1 MSNFNLLCEPIKN
14 GIITKLGWR
23 NLTPVQ
29 ELSFPE
35 IISGKN
41 AIILAP
47 TAGGKTEA
55 AFLPVL
61 NVVYTENLE
70 PTSIIYVSPIKALLN
85 NQEERLKKLS
95 SFVYS
100 GVFKWHG
107 DVESSEKKKFYK
119 NPSQILMIT
128 PESLEVILMSQKI
141 DKKKLFENIRFIVI
155 DEIHA
160 FADSERGIHLMA
172 VVERIQSFSK
182 FDIQRIGLSATVG
195 NPHEILKWMQGSS
208 TREGIVINP
217 PKEKKPKKIEIKYVD
232 EAKDDFQKDI
242 AKRIFGKKALF
253 FSNSRTAAEE
263 LKLLIEGSGIDCH
276 VHHSSINKY
285 FREIA
290 EEKFKL
296 GNNTAIIATST
307 LELGIDIGDLDIVL
321 QLDSPNSVSSFLQRL
336 GRTGRRENS
345 IAHFVFFPTNKE
357 KFVFSIAIL
366 NLAIRGWV
374 EDVFL
379 VRKAYDILFQ
389 QILAITLS
397 TMGTD
402 IESIYKL
409 FKNVYSFSEITKDDF
424 ISLVK
429 HMLENKYLMFE
440 RGKIYIDAE
449 TEKKFGGRNFI
460 TLYSS
465 FDTNKEFTV
474 KYKNRPIGSLERW
487 FVNALG
493 DNFQFVLAGRCWQ
506 TDKIDYERYIIHV
519 TEAEYARPPKWMSE
533 GGFVSFELAQEYLNI
548 LTSNEAFNFLNNT
561 ELDLLNE
568 IRYEERS
575 FGLERGK
582 ILIEE
587 NKNDFIFYTYA
598 GNRVNYTLAT
608 ALSLINSFYD
618 IVGINWK
625 GFKLRCRDKEFK
637 INLDIISEEINK
649 IRTNPNYFDKEKI
662 KKLIERVPDIVTSK
676 FQRYLPQGLRRKQ
689 LFDYIYDIE
698 KTKEFVKEN
707 QIKILKIYY

>member
-61 NVVYTENLE
+61 NVVYSEKLE
-70 PTSIIYVSPIKALLN
+70 PISVIYVSPIKALLN

-208 TREGIVINP
+208 SREGIVISP
-217 PKEKKPKKIEIKYVD
+217 PREKKPKKIEIKYVD
-232 EAKDDFQKDI
+232 ETKDDFQKEI

-263 LKLLIEGSGIDCH
+263 LKLLIERSGIDCH

-345 IAHFVFFPTNKE
+345 IA
-357 KFVFSIAIL
+357 
-366 NLAIRGWV
+366 
-374 EDVFL
+374 
-379 VRKAYDILFQ
+379 
-389 QILAITLS
+389 
-397 TMGTD
+397 
-402 IESIYKL
+402 
-409 FKNVYSFSEITKDDF
+409 
-424 ISLVK
+424 
-429 HMLENKYLMFE
+429 
-440 RGKIYIDAE
+440 
-449 TEKKFGGRNFI
+449 
-460 TLYSS
+460 
-465 FDTNKEFTV
+465 
-474 KYKNRPIGSLERW
+474 
-487 FVNALG
+487 
-493 DNFQFVLAGRCWQ
+493 
-506 TDKIDYERYIIHV
+506 
-519 TEAEYARPPKWMSE
+519 
-533 GGFVSFELAQEYLNI
+533 
-548 LTSNEAFNFLNNT
+548 
-561 ELDLLNE
+561 
-568 IRYEERS
+568 
-575 FGLERGK
+575 
-582 ILIEE
+582 
-587 NKNDFIFYTYA
+587 
-598 GNRVNYTLAT
+598 
-608 ALSLINSFYD
+608 
-618 IVGINWK
+618 
-625 GFKLRCRDKEFK
+625 
-637 INLDIISEEINK
+637 
-649 IRTNPNYFDKEKI
+649 
-662 KKLIERVPDIVTSK
+662 
-676 FQRYLPQGLRRKQ
+676 GLRQ
-689 LFDYIYDIE
+689 CAGLCFI
-698 KTKEFVKEN
+698 
-707 QIKILKIYY
+707 